1 MDSFAVYF
9 NNITSYKVGR
19 RTRYLYN
26 EIYYALRKNKT
37 WRLRFAE
44 RYAELMGTVLSE
56 RHLIEVLTAMADE
69 LRPVLPEHIA
79 VWKEPVNMKT
89 WETNLEFTKR
99 LIKERRQK
107 VGDMV
112 TRYMKISRK
121 QWEAMLAKYEDQ

>member
-1 MDSFAVYF
+1 M
-9 NNITSYKVGR
+9 KQ
-19 RTRYLYN
+19 
-26 EIYYALRKNKT
+26 YALAALAA
-37 WRLRFAE
+37 WGAFSAAAFDLSDLADIRFAE